1 MAEYQ
6 VPQPPLNEEEI
17 LQFCNQVCNYLSVIE
32 SRLSV
37 IENILGI

>member
-1 MAEYQ
+1 MADNQ

-17 LQFCNQVCNYLSVIE
+17 LRSFNQICNYLAVVE
-32 SRLSV
+32 SRLSI

>member
-1 MAEYQ
+1 MSEYQ
-6 VPQPPLNEEEI
+6 VPQPPLSEEEI
-17 LQFCNQVCNYLSVIE
+17 LRSLNQICNYLSIVE